1 MARKQKAGEDGDGSD
16 AKGKLSRLL
25 ETESELDGL
34 LEEVKLEAEELVR
47 AAKSEAEAR
56 INGLQA
62 ELDAEN
68 DAVRARVEAERDEV
82 IASIR
87 DAAAQETAEL
97 NALSDAKVG
106 ELARRVVRVLIEG
119 HESGGRR

>member
-1 MARKQKAGEDGDGSD
+1 MARKRKAAEDGDGTE

-25 ETESELDGL
+25 ETESELDVL
-34 LEEVKLEAEELVR
+34 LEEVKREAAELVR
-47 AAKSEAEAR
+47 AAKTHAEAR
-56 INGLQA
+56 MSGLQA

-82 IASIR
+82 IASIH
-87 DAAAQETAEL
+87 DAAARETAEL

-106 ELARRVVRVLIEG
+106 ELARRVVQVLIEG
-119 HESGGRR
+119 DESGGRP